1 LGYNYVNIDDC
12 WMLRNRSLD
21 GHMVPE
27 PNTFPSGMKALGDY
41 IHNKSLSYGIYSSAG
56 NETCERRAGS
66 LGFETVDANDW
77 AAWGVDYLKYDNCG
91 NYNKVPGS

>member
-1 LGYNYVNIDDC
+1 
-12 WMLRNRSLD
+12 MLRNRSLD
-21 GHMVPE
+21 GHMVPD